1 MKAWELHGFGLNN
14 LRIGEKAEPK
24 PGTNEVLVRMSA
36 VSLNYRD
43 KLAVE
48 GLYNKR
54 IQFPMVQAA
63 DGVGEVVET
72 GAGVTRF
79 KVGDRV
85 ITNYAT
91 SWIDGEPRG
100 DEYMH
105 TLGNTIQG
113 ALAEYLALHEDSFV
127 SAPNYLTDEEAA
139 ALPCAGLTAWY
150 ALIEKGQLRSDQTVL
165 IQGTGGV
172 SLFGLQIASSMGAR
186 TIVTSSCDNK
196 LERAKL
202 LGADHGIN
210 YTHNPN
216 WEDAVLSLTR
226 NKGVDHILE
235 VVGGRNLIRSI
246 TAIKTGGHIAIIGLL
261 DGFTSDLPLFPI
273 LGKQAVLRGYSVG
286 SRRALEDMIRAFS
299 KSKIRPV
306 IETVYSFEDALHAY
320 EHLYRGAFGKIVIRI
335 GRR

>member
-1 MKAWELHGFGLNN
+1 MKAWELHGFGLEN
-14 LRIGEKAEPK
+14 LKLGEKPEPK
-24 PGTNEVLVRMSA
+24 PGVNEVLVRVTA
-36 VSLNYRD
+36 ASLNYRD

-54 IQFPMVQAA
+54 IQFPMVQVADAA
-63 DGVGEVVET
+63 GKVVEI

-91 SWIDGEPRG
+91 SWIDGQPRG

-127 SAPNYLTDEEAA
+127 SAPSYLTDEEAA

-150 ALIEKGQLRSDQTVL
+150 ALVEKGHLRAGQTVL

-172 SLFGLQIASSMGAR
+172 SLFGLQIALSLGAR

-196 LERAKL
+196 LERSRL

-210 YTHNPN
+210 YKRNPN
-216 WEDAVLSLTR
+216 WEDAVLELTGQ
-226 NKGVDHILE
+226 KGVDHILE

-246 TAIKTGGHIAIIGLL
+246 SAIKTGGHIAIIGLL

-286 SRRALEDMIRAFS
+286 SRRALEDMIGAFA
-299 KSKIRPV
+299 KSIIRPV
-306 IETVYSFEDALHAY
+306 IDTVYAFDDVLQAY
-320 EHLYRGAFGKIVIRI
+320 EHLYRGPFGKVVIRV